1 MQRSLPFVVA
11 ALVVAAVA
19 VPVAGMAAV
28 GEPVPAAD
36 DTVAQTDTNSSNA
49 TVAPGERLSGVV
61 GVQKAEV
68 EGEVNRR
75 AFGLQIANAST
86 NASKASVI
94 AGQFE
99 NIQQRL
105 AALEQR
111 KANLTEARQNGS
123 ISEGKYRAQVA
134 ELSARLDAA
143 RNLANE
149 TGEESAGLPADLLE
163 ARGVNA
169 TAIQTLQQRAS
180 ELGGGEVAEIAREI
194 GGAPDDVGREGRGNN
209 GPESDLP
216 ETDNGGAADDSPDV
230 PAGNATDGVD
240 STTDA
245 VDNTTDTVDNTNT
258 TEAVTDSTDN
268 TTESSETVD
277 DTTETVDD
285 ATTNTTDA
293 VENATDGI

>member
-28 GEPVPAAD
+28 GEPVPATD
-36 DTVAQTDTNSSNA
+36 ESVAQTDTNSSNA

-86 NASKASVI
+86 NASKASVV
-94 AGQFE
+94 AGQFD

-149 TGEESAGLPADLLE
+149 TGEESKGLPADLLE

-194 GGAPDDVGREGRGNN
+194 GGAPDDAGREGRGNN

-216 ETDNGGAADDSPDV
+216 ETDNDDAANDSPDV

-240 STTDA
+240 STTDTVDETTDA
-245 VDNTTDTVDNTNT
+245 VDNTTDTV
-258 TEAVTDSTDN
+258 TDSTDDN
-268 TTESSETVD
+268 TTESSDTGD
-277 DTTETVDD
+277 NTTETVDD
-285 ATTNTTDA
+285 ATTNTTDT